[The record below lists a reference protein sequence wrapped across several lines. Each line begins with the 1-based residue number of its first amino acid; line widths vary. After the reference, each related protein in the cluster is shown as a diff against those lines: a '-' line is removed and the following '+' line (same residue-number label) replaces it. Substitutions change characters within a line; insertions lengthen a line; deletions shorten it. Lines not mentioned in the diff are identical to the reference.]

1 MKLNSVKPLF
11 LVVLLS
17 FVCFVIHKNVFLITD
32 FSLKETT
39 FKFSLIQ
46 IYSFFTISSF
56 LIIAIL
62 LIIKKRNFDSVGY
75 AFMGLT
81 TLKIGLSLFLLRP
94 ILQSQSLNLRF
105 EKGNFFII
113 FALFLAIETIVAIQI
128 LNNKQ

>member
-1 MKLNSVKPLF
+1 MKLNSAKPL
-11 LVVLLS
+11 LLVLLS
-17 FVCFVIHKNVFLITD
+17 SFLCFVIHKTFFLLTD

-46 IYSFFTISSF
+46 IYSFFTIASF

-62 LIIKKRNFDSVGY
+62 LIIKKRNFDSIGY

-81 TLKIGLSLFLLRP
+81 TLKIGLSLFLLKP
-94 ILQSQSLNLRF
+94 ILQSQTVYLKF

-113 FALFLAIETIVAIQI
+113 FALFLAIETLITIRI

>member
-1 MKLNSVKPLF
+1 MKFNSVKPLL
-11 LVVLLS
+11 LVLSLS
-17 FVCFVIHKNVFLITD
+17 FLCFVIHKIFFLVAD

-46 IYSFFTISSF
+46 IYSFFTIASF

-75 AFMGLT
+75 TFMGLT

-94 ILQSQSLNLRF
+94 ILQSQSLNLKF